1 MPDSDLGAVLG
12 PGVRDVGG
20 VVVGH
25 DSFNGDAVGGEP
37 GDGPIE
43 ERDAGGCFLVGQD
56 LDVGDAVGVIDTD
69 VHGFPADAMVVV
81 AWFSAGDVVAGFVET
96 AELFDVDVDQLAWM
110 AAAISIRWL
119 WRFEFGEPVQTDPF
133 QHCGHRRQRHV
144 EFLGDLGA
152 GYAQL
157 AQLLDERFGL
167 GRCVR
172 RRRARPRM
180 TDPSSAHPRRNEPT
194 TSGRCA
200 HCTQQHQPR
209 QRPFSRARELEHT
222 STRAETDKDGRYRE
236 DPRVSL
242 RCE

>member
-20 VVVGH
+20 AVVGH

-43 ERDAGGCFLVGQD
+43 EPDAGGCFLVGQD
-56 LDVGDAVGVIDTD
+56 LVVGDA
-69 VHGFPADAMVVV
+69 
-81 AWFSAGDVVAGFVET
+81 AGDTVAGFVET
-96 AELFDVDVDQLAWM
+96 AELFDVDVDQLAGM
-110 AAAISIRWL
+110 AVAISIRWL

-133 QHCGHRRQRHV
+133 QHWGHRRQRHV

-152 GYAQL
+152 GHRQL

-200 HCTQQHQPR
+200 QCTQQHQPR

-222 STRAETDKDGRYRE
+222 PARAETDKDGRYHE